1 MQFLEVKLRERVFPD
16 SPGVKISPS
25 NTRGEGSIPG
35 QEAASWQKKK
45 KKKKTIKKK
54 QYCSKFN
61 KDLKKKKKNL
71 KNFYHCFNDFYH
83 YFGQKNAMTT
93 SILFSF

>member
-45 KKKKTIKKK
+45 KKKNTIKQK

-61 KDLKKKKKNL
+61 KDLKNGPYQKRKKIL
-71 KNFYHCFNDFYH
+71 K
-83 YFGQKNAMTT
+83 T
-93 SILFSF
+93 SITALMIFTTILDKKML

>member
-45 KKKKTIKKK
+45 KKKKKTP
-54 QYCSKFN
+54 
-61 KDLKKKKKNL
+61 
-71 KNFYHCFNDFYH
+71 
-83 YFGQKNAMTT
+83 
-93 SILFSF
+93 